1 MTRTS
6 LNSERTRLPWIIQ
19 AKTTRNICIQNSEGR
34 IPYGREENAL
44 WKTGNRPPKEN
55 QSVLGSGFFGG
66 GHCLTIHQHWKQG
79 NNLRRKIDKHLLLI
93 FFSLFLDGSYLTF
106 ENWQSIKDKSDRE
119 VKELLECYGKKCKQQ
134 KVCDSDSATLKFSL
148 RLDRCWDELH
158 SWTSL
163 EMLIVNCLAVWQWY
177 GHPL

>member
-1 MTRTS
+1 MEGKRKPFGKLEIDLQKKTN
-6 LNSERTRLPWIIQ
+6 LCLDQ
-19 AKTTRNICIQNSEGR
+19 AFFWGGR
-34 IPYGREENAL
+34 
-44 WKTGNRPPKEN
+44 
-55 QSVLGSGFFGG
+55 

-148 RLDRCWDELH
+148 RLRRCWDELY